1 MWGLSKIS
9 AEKLQFEVKDEITGL
24 TIKMTVAEYFKSRYK
39 LALRYMVS
47 TLNSLVRLFW
57 KTYIIFAEF
66 GLYFGDFGRK
76 I

>member
-1 MWGLSKIS
+1 MS
-9 AEKLQFEVKDEITGL
+9 AEKLQFEVEDEITGL
-24 TIKMTVAEYFKSRYK
+24 AIKTTVVKYFKSRYK

-47 TLNSLVRLFW
+47 TLNSLVRVFR